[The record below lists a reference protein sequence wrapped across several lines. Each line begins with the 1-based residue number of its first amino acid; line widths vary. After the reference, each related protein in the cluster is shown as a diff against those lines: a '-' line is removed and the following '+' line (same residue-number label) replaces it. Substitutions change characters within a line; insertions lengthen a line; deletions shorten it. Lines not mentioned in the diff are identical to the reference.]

1 MADKLHSKA
10 QTFANA
16 WLRERDHGLLPTKQN
31 YLAIRLM
38 IQRTLARNVVTAEL
52 QACILQDAA
61 MWDYAIAAGKYI
73 QSVMGAERAAHPFE
87 AALYGAMDKSGDT
100 VRNRNQLARI
110 ERELVALQAKS
121 NRTHA
126 PMHPCTHASMSCG
139 S

>member
-1 MADKLHSKA
+1 MADKMHFKA

-73 QSVMGAERAAHPFE
+73 QSVMGAERAAHPLQGR
-87 AALYGAMDKSGDT
+87 ALWRDGQ
-100 VRNRNQLARI
+100 VR
-110 ERELVALQAKS
+110 
-121 NRTHA
+121 
-126 PMHPCTHASMSCG
+126 
-139 S
+139 